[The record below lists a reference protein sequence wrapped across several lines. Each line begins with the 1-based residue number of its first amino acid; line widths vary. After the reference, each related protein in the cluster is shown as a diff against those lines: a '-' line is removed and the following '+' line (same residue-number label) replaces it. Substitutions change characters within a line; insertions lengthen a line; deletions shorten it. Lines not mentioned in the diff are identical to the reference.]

1 MATARDI
8 LERKGAIIYCISADS
23 SVLEAT
29 VRMNQCRVGAL
40 IVTDEGQIVGI
51 FTERDVLRRVVAQE
65 RAAATT
71 PVRDAMSDNVICC
84 GLETGVDEIAAI
96 MRDQRI
102 RHMPVCD
109 EEGELLGIISL
120 GDVNAFYASNQASE
134 IHFLNEYIYGR
145 V

>member
-8 LERKGAIIYCISADS
+8 IERKGALIHCIPADS

-29 VRMNQCRVGAL
+29 IRMNQCRIGAL
-40 IVTDEGQIVGI
+40 IVTDEGRIVGI
-51 FTERDVLRRVVAQE
+51 FTERDVLRRVVA
-65 RAAATT
+65 ADVSPANTS
-71 PVRDAMSDNVICC
+71 VREVMSDNVMYCR
-84 GLETGVDEIAAI
+84 LDTEVDQIAAI

-102 RHMPVCD
+102 RHMPICD
-109 EEGELLGIISL
+109 EDGDLLGIVSL
-120 GDVNAFYASNQASE
+120 GDINAFYASNQASE

>member
-40 IVTDEGQIVGI
+40 IVTDEGRIVGI
-51 FTERDVLRRVVAQE
+51 FTERDVLRRVVAQQC
-65 RAAATT
+65 AAAST

-84 GLETGVDEIAAI
+84 GLETEVDEIAAI

-109 EEGELLGIISL
+109 EEGELLGIVSL